1 MEIRTACSA
10 NETKQMDTEGLR
22 ANYLVSNL
30 MQPDVIR
37 LCYTHYDRLITGGI
51 MPVDT
56 TIALHDEPELK
67 SSFFLERREMGII
80 NVGGPGL
87 ITANGNQYP
96 INKLDALY
104 LGKGT
109 DGVEFS
115 SLTPADPAA
124 FYLLSA
130 PAHQQFPVSFLP
142 KEKAI
147 PVELGTAETA
157 NKRTIYKYIHLGG
170 IKSCQLVMGL
180 TLLAPGSVWNTMPC
194 HTHSRRT
201 ELYFYFNLAG
211 DQRIMHLMGEPQET
225 RHLIAA
231 NYDAVISPP
240 WSVHAGCGTSNYGFI
255 WGMAGEN
262 LNYADMDAV
271 PVNQLR

>member
-10 NETKQMDTEGLR
+10 NETKQMDTDSLR
-22 ANYLVSNL
+22 ANYLVPQL
-30 MQPDVIR
+30 MQPDVMK

-56 TIALHDEPELK
+56 TITLPDEPELK
-67 SSFFLERREMGII
+67 SSLFLERREMGII
-80 NVGGPGL
+80 NVGGSGL

-109 DGVEFS
+109 DGVQFS

-124 FYLLSA
+124 YYLLSA
-130 PAHQQFPVSFLP
+130 PAHLQFPVSFLP
-142 KEKAI
+142 KEQAI
-147 PVELGTAETA
+147 PVELGTAGTA
-157 NKRTIYKYIHLGG
+157 NKRTIYKYIHLEG

-194 HTHSRRT
+194 HTHTRRT
-201 ELYFYFNLAG
+201 EIYFYFNLAG

-231 NYDAVISPP
+231 NHDAVISPP

-271 PVNQLR
+271 PINQLK